1 VKINSAMAL
10 DKYLQAARK
19 ATPFCYDVAIRLE
32 PVKPERGTMTQSTS
46 FDFNNLSNKEIAELH
61 RKTADLARQQHQHN
75 LEQARAGAAEDAA
88 SQLGIDGEEESYRDS
103 LGYVIDGP
111 RPRSELRYYQ
121 DARGNMIELAPG
133 ENAPETPSTLKQ
145 WALENLDDPDVEEAA
160 SSDGLEVSFR
170 VCVENFIANGTV
182 KRGGIWRVVV
192 QDANG
197 QAPNFAFNLKGR
209 LDRDSAISSAAK
221 HIRSYTGLD
230 DAPQPI
236 TQEQLNEIAI
246 IASAATDY
254 GCLGDAVIEYLRFL
268 YPNETVTTEFLV
280 REDRRAAILEAML
293 FVLQNASTE
302 MVNPS
307 YPSDDAEL
315 DYMEKNI
322 RNRHFVNIKIL
333 IDLHE
338 EYAKQRSWG
347 LGSHRLKPRAPKPVT
362 EADLEVL
369 SDDEVARLL
378 NETLVER
385 ARARY

>member
-1 VKINSAMAL
+1 MAHT
-10 DKYLQAARK
+10 K
-19 ATPFCYDVAIRLE
+19 E
-32 PVKPERGTMTQSTS
+32 
-46 FDFNNLSNKEIAELH
+46 FDFNTLSNREIAELH
-61 RKTADLARQQHQHN
+61 RKTADLARQQHQQN

-103 LGYVIDGP
+103 LGYVIEGP
-111 RPRSELRYYQ
+111 RPRSELRYYK

-133 ENAPETPSTLKQ
+133 EKPPETPSTLKQ
-145 WALENLDDPDVEEAA
+145 WALESLDDPEVEEAA

-170 VCVENFIANGTV
+170 VGVENFIANGTV
-182 KRGGIWRVVV
+182 KRGGTWRVVV
-192 QDANG
+192 EDANG
-197 QAPNFAFNLKGR
+197 QAPGFAFNLKGR

-246 IASAATDY
+246 IASAAMDY

-293 FVLQNASTE
+293 FTLQNASTE
-302 MVNPS
+302 MVNPP
-307 YPSDDAEL
+307 YPADDAEL
-315 DYMEKNI
+315 AFMEKAI
-322 RNRHFVNIKIL
+322 RNRHFVNMKIL
-333 IDLHE
+333 IDLHG
-338 EYAKQRSWG
+338 EYVKQRSLG
-347 LGSHRLKPRAPKPVT
+347 LGGHRLKLRAPKPVT
-362 EADLEVL
+362 EADLEAL
-369 SDDEVARLL
+369 PDEKVAKLL

-385 ARARY
+385 ARRSL